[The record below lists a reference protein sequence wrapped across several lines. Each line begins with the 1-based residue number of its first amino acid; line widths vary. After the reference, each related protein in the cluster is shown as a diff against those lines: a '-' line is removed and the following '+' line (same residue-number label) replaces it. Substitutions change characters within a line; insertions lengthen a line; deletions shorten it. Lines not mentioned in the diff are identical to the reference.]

1 MTIIT
6 KSGIVVDSNST
17 DFKPF
22 IYELHQSPVSSPYQL
37 VDDFNYSV
45 AHKKIHN
52 LYAMAK
58 KRIFPNDQ
66 LYNDTYRTI
75 PVFTSSLGISSDDPC
90 SRDDFESI
98 LSMLKKSSPD
108 LVPIINQYLY
118 LEDVY
123 NIISSVQN
131 LLIGMHHNFISYYL
145 TISKVN
151 PFILSQEKV
160 WRVTGFQC
168 ELVSSSISSY
178 FIKACSILDL
188 LTKICFELDYS
199 PSYFLQY
206 QKLRS
211 SNLLYGGRKH
221 LLKMNSI
228 AETIFCHDSFICTLE
243 AIRNEVVHNGS
254 WESFPSVYIRTSQNE
269 VKERFMLFPDF
280 IDGHYEKF
288 VNRNH
293 FYSQG
298 LKVNDE
304 LPKLHQKFMLY
315 LINTISKMTEFYP
328 L

>member
-6 KSGIVVDSNST
+6 KSGIIVDSNST
-17 DFKPF
+17 DLKPF
-22 IYELHQSPVSSPYQL
+22 IYELQQSPVSSPYQL
-37 VDDFNYSV
+37 VDDFSYSV
-45 AHKKIHN
+45 AHEKVHI
-52 LYAMAK
+52 LYGMAK
-58 KRIFPNDQ
+58 KHIFPNGQ
-66 LYNDTYRTI
+66 LYNDTYRII
-75 PVFTSSLGISSDDPC
+75 PAFTSSLGIRSDEPF
-90 SRDDFESI
+90 SKDDLGSI
-98 LSMLKKSSPD
+98 LSMLKKDSPA

-118 LEDVY
+118 LEDIY

-131 LLIGMHHNFISYYL
+131 LLIGMQHNFISYYS
-145 TISKVN
+145 TISKIQ
-151 PFILSQEKV
+151 PFILSQENV
-160 WRVTGFQC
+160 WSVTGFQC

-188 LTKICFELDYS
+188 LTKICFELDHS
-199 PSYFLQY
+199 PSDFLQY
-206 QKLRS
+206 RKLRS
-211 SNLLYGGRKH
+211 SNLLYGDRKH
-221 LLKMNSI
+221 LLKMNNIS
-228 AETIFCHDSFICTLE
+228 ETIFCHDSFICTLE
-243 AIRNEVVHNGS
+243 AIRNEVIHNGS

-304 LPKLHQKFMLY
+304 LPKLHQKFMFY
-315 LINTISKMTEFYP
+315 LINTISKMTEFYR